1 MGAVVSRH
9 ESHLRVVPEL
19 GLSLSLRLRISVR
32 GLSYHAKFSEELFEC
47 LQTITKVRV
56 FAGGVVE
63 GLSQRQTAKIK
74 HSYSYGDD
82 FTFLVLSARS
92 FERARA

>member
-32 GLSYHAKFSEELFEC
+32 GLSYAKFSEELFEC